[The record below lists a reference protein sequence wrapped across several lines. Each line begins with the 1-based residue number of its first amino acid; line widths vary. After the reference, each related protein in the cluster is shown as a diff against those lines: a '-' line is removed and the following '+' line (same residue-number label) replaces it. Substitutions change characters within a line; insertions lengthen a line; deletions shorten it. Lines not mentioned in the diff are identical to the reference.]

1 MTARDHL
8 DFPRARPLAAHV
20 ISVLLLGGCIPGHT
34 VEEPMPGQGEVI
46 VTGTLTGV
54 RTQAEECLWLVDR
67 TGRKFDLW
75 WLPTGWSVAYEP
87 IRLIDATGA
96 TFASEG
102 DTLRVSGPGGVG
114 GSGCAPGPPLVVEH
128 IEKV

>member
-1 MTARDHL
+1 MTARNHL
-8 DFPRARPLAAHV
+8 ASPRARTLAALV

-54 RTQAEECLWLVDR
+54 RTQAEECVWLIDR

-87 IRLIDATGA
+87 IRVIGRTPARSLRPGHVTAAGALLASSRDVRQRQRGADA
-96 TFASEG
+96 
-102 DTLRVSGPGGVG
+102 
-114 GSGCAPGPPLVVEH
+114 
-128 IEKV
+128 